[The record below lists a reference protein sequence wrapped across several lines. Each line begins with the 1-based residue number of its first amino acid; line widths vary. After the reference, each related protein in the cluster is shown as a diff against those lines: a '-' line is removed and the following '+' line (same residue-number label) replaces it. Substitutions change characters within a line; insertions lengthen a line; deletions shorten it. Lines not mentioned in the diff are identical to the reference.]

1 MSAEAADPVAPD
13 REHNPHDREHNPH
26 DREHTS
32 GGAGRARVI
41 LIMGPSGSG
50 KSRMSARLNTAYGW
64 PIVRLDDFYRE
75 VDDPDLPRSSLGIPD
90 WDHPDSWNADAA
102 VVALRTLVDEGR
114 VDLPHYDIASSRVT
128 GSHTVTARPQDRILA
143 EGLFAGRLAARL
155 RAEGL
160 LAEALCVRRNRWV
173 TFGLRLARDLSE
185 RRKAPHILVRRG
197 LRLLRDEPRV
207 VAEARAVGAQPVRP
221 KRAESILAAHL
232 PRR

>member
-1 MSAEAADPVAPD
+1 CTSVD
-13 REHNPHDREHNPH
+13 REC
-26 DREHTS
+26 TS
-32 GGAGRARVI
+32 GGTERARVI
-41 LIMGPSGSG
+41 LVMGPSGSG
-50 KSRMSARLNTAYGW
+50 KSRLSARLNSAYGW

-75 VDDPDLPRSSLGIPD
+75 VDDPALPRSSLGIPD
-90 WDHPDSWNADAA
+90 WDHPDSWNAEAA
-102 VVALRTLVDEGR
+102 ISALRTLVDEGR

-128 GSHTVTARPQDRILA
+128 GTHTVTARPQDRILA

-207 VAEARAVGAQPVRP
+207 VAEARVVGAVPVRP